1 MSREFFGMKREEF
14 DMGVKEIAKELKEEI
29 KRTEEKLVQ
38 LRAMDN
44 IITSMEI
51 SNNLKNLPKEVLQN
65 AVPLKNS
72 KKYKRRIKYMQFTDM
87 ETRQAM
93 NMWNSMKDIPNI
105 NQQTIISKI
114 ANTLKYPYKKVYN
127 KVYWLRR
134 TGRIVFPQGMLTGT
148 AKVTKETNPAKNPPF
163 YWSREQ
169 KQQLK
174 QLVLQGRRRME
185 ISAIM
190 GIDVKI
196 VSNKVN
202 RMMQSGEI
210 PKVPRNPLID
220 L

>member
-1 MSREFFGMKREEF
+1 
-14 DMGVKEIAKELKEEI
+14 MGIKEMETELKEEI
-29 KRTEEKLVQ
+29 KNTEERLVQ
-38 LRAMDN
+38 LRQIEAIVN
-44 IITSMEI
+44 SMQY
-51 SNNLKNLPKEVLQN
+51 PAKETVLEKFPS
-65 AVPLKNS
+65 AVPSTNTP
-72 KKYKRRIKYMQFTDM
+72 KYKRKIKYMQFTDT
-87 ETRQAM
+87 ETRQVI

-114 ANTLKYPYKKVYN
+114 ANTLKYPYKKTYN
-127 KVYWLRR
+127 KVFWLKR
-134 TGRIVFPQGMLTGT
+134 TGRIVFPQEMLMGN
-148 AKVTKETNPAKNPPF
+148 AKVTRETNSKKNTPF

-174 QLVLQGRRRME
+174 QLVLQGKRRME

-210 PKVPRNPLID
+210 PKNNAVPRNPL
-220 L
+220 LNL